1 MLNALCA
8 ETSDVEQAPQPD
20 DQSPAVDA
28 RPLLSA
34 DDFAAIQ
41 NGLDAPIRRF
51 IRRTL
56 GTYGDETSVEDLAQE
71 TFIALYRKLTAEEK
85 RIPIGDAKPYAFGI
99 ARNLCYEEM
108 RRVARYGLSLEA
120 DHDQAG
126 GDGESTLSAYGMGYA
141 VAADPSL
148 QPEDAAYWL
157 LLNVEVQAAIDRLPE
172 VQRQVLLLYCEQEM
186 SYDEIARVMGTNIGT
201 VKSRLHYAKR
211 SLRGLLS
218 AAALEAIEQEFS

>member
-1 MLNALCA
+1 MLNVPYA
-8 ETSDVEQAPQPD
+8 ENSDVEQAPQPD

-28 RPLLSA
+28 RPVLSA

-41 NGLDAPIRRF
+41 TGLDAPIRRF

-71 TFIALYRKLTAEEK
+71 TFIALYRKLTADEK

-99 ARNLCYEEM
+99 ARNLCYEEL
-108 RRVARYGLSLEA
+108 RRVERYGLSLEA

-126 GDGESTLSAYGMGYA
+126 GDGDMSAYGIGYV
-141 VAADPSL
+141 VAADPSI
-148 QPEDAAYWL
+148 QPEEAAYWL

-172 VQRQVLLLYCEQEM
+172 AQRQVLLLYCEQEM